1 MTNKKLKDFVAETRE
16 ELSETLDEIDE
27 RLKPQNLAK
36 EAMNWVSDSYDRKPT
51 KWLIGIGVAVITA
64 VAAVLWA
71 VFGDDD

>member
-27 RLKPQNLAK
+27 RLKPQNIAK
-36 EAMNWVSDSYDRKPT
+36 DAMNWVSDSYNRNPSR
-51 KWLIGIGVAVITA
+51 WLIGIGVAVITT

-71 VFGDDD
+71 VLGDDD